1 MLAHLRLDSAERE
14 KDGVM
19 DLGIK
24 GKTALVLG
32 AGGGLGGAVAR
43 ALAAEGVNL
52 ALGDISEAAVNATA
66 ETVRKAGVKA
76 LPLVWDLG
84 DLSLIPKHISSIES
98 ALAPV
103 DILVSIT
110 GGPPPTPAA
119 GQDPAV
125 WSKHFQSMILSV
137 IAITDA
143 VLPGMRA
150 RKWGRVITSTSS
162 GVIVPIANL
171 GISNTLRSALVGW
184 SKSVAREAAKDNVT
198 LNVVAPGRVATAR
211 IAFLDDSRAKREG
224 KAVQSVEDE
233 SIATIPAGRYGKP
246 EEFGAVVT
254 FLASEQASYL
264 TGSTIRIDGGMI
276 PNV

>member
-1 MLAHLRLDSAERE
+1 
-14 KDGVM
+14 M

-32 AGGGLGGAVAR
+32 AGGGLGGACAR
-43 ALAAEGVNL
+43 ALAAEGANL
-52 ALGDISEAAVNATA
+52 ALGDINESAVNAAA
-66 ETVRKAGVKA
+66 EAVRGQGVKA

-84 DLSLIPKHISSIES
+84 DLSLIAKHVAAIES
-98 ALAPV
+98 ALGPV

-125 WSKHFQSMILSV
+125 WSKHFQSMTLSV

-184 SKSVAREAAKDNVT
+184 SKTVAREAAKDNVT
-198 LNVVAPGRVATAR
+198 FNVVAPGRVATAR
-211 IAFLDDSRAKREG
+211 IAFLDDARAKREG
-224 KAVQSVEDE
+224 KEVRAVEDE
-233 SIATIPAGRYGKP
+233 SIATIPAGRYGRP
-246 EEFGAVVT
+246 EEFGAVVA